1 MLRLYAAALE
11 ATGRCS
17 EATTV
22 AQNASAIFDADCS
35 LHHLDAN
42 ERLGCAEYVQ
52 SRVGSPTAPCKAAQR
67 AARTSA
73 Q

>member
-1 MLRLYAAALE
+1 
-11 ATGRCS
+11 
-17 EATTV
+17 V
-22 AQNASAIFDADCS
+22 AQNASALFDADCS
-35 LHHLDAN
+35 LHHLDTN

-52 SRVGSPTAPCKAAQR
+52 SRVGSPSAPCKAAQR